1 MSDRKPITC
10 NACSGEVVPGILY
23 CWRHPASPP
32 KLGEI
37 VEDHGQLLWRTT
49 AACSGKQERAL
60 AVLLDG
66 IEVQVRTAD
75 EVHHA
80 RPARVSL
87 EVGNPA
93 NTGTAATP
101 VYVPL
106 ASLLDALLA
115 GDEQV
120 EAMRLA

>member
-1 MSDRKPITC
+1 VT
-10 NACSGEVVPGILY
+10 
-23 CWRHPASPP
+23 
-32 KLGEI
+32 
-37 VEDHGQLLWRTT
+37 
-49 AACSGKQERAL
+49 
-60 AVLLDG
+60 
-66 IEVQVRTAD
+66 
-75 EVHHA
+75 
-80 RPARVSL
+80 L

-93 NTGTAATP
+93 NTGTAPTS

>member
-32 KLGEI
+32 KVGELL
-37 VEDHGQLLWRTT
+37 EDHGQLLWRAT
-49 AACSGKQERAL
+49 AGCSGKQERSL

-66 IEVQVRTAD
+66 LQVQVRTAD
-75 EVHHA
+75 EVPHA
-80 RPARVSL
+80 RPARVNL

-101 VYVPL
+101 VFVPL

-120 EAMRLA
+120 EALRLA

>member
-1 MSDRKPITC
+1 MSERKPITC
-10 NACSGEVVPGILY
+10 NACSGEVVPGVLY

-32 KLGEI
+32 KVGEV
-37 VEDHGQLLWRTT
+37 VEDHGQLLWRSTT
-49 AACSGKQERAL
+49 NCSGKQERSL

-66 IEVQVRTAD
+66 IQVQVRTAD
-75 EVHHA
+75 EVNLA
-80 RPARVSL
+80 KPARVSL
-87 EVGNPA
+87 EVGNPS

-101 VYVPL
+101 VFVPL
-106 ASLLDALLA
+106 ATLLDALLA